1 MPENP
6 YLVETAARQQREARL
21 ARAQSRAQSRARVR
35 GERTTPGRHRLATGL
50 RGLADR
56 LDG

>member
-21 ARAQSRAQSRARVR
+21 ARAHAAATARAGVR
-35 GERTTPGRHRLATGL
+35 GERTTPGRHRLADGL

-56 LDG
+56 IDG